1 MFIQDRSGAT
11 WVSVDKNAT
20 SLQPGQWIELTGITA
35 QPGFAPDIIK
45 PRWRVLGSAGMPVP
59 VRAEFGR
66 LASTNED
73 SRWVEVEG
81 IIRAAKKRPGN
92 LRLEIALDGGRATGY
107 VPDFYSYIPA
117 GLVDAR
123 VRIRGVCGA
132 LFNSKNQVRGINLFI
147 PTLAD
152 IQIIERG
159 AADPFMLPLQ
169 TVASVLRFTVGGATG
184 HRVRIHG
191 VVTLQHRG
199 QYLFLTG
206 TDGSIRVESI
216 QQTDLR
222 IGDEIDA
229 VGFPA
234 IGQYQPLLQEAVFRV
249 VGWASPGAPQRVTG
263 EQLLGG
269 IARWGTGTNRCS
281 IARPNPDPTR
291 ADSDCEK

>member
-1 MFIQDRSGAT
+1 MYRFRSSIA
-11 WVSVDKNAT
+11 S
-20 SLQPGQWIELTGITA
+20 GILIV
-35 QPGFAPDIIK
+35 P
-45 PRWRVLGSAGMPVP
+45 AGISI
-59 VRAEFGR
+59 VR
-66 LASTNED
+66 D
-73 SRWVEVEG
+73 Q
-81 IIRAAKKRPGN
+81 PGN

-123 VRIRGVCGA
+123 LRIRGVCGA